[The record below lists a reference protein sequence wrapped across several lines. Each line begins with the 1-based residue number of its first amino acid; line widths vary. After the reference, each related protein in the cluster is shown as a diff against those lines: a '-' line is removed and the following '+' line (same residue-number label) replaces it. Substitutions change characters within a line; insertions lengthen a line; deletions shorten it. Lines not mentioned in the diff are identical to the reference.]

1 MIGFYA
7 KQIAD
12 NKEMTF
18 EQFAISCL
26 SNFGIYTRFSE
37 EQRKELLE
45 YKLPEKFE
53 PSDFH
58 LKEYE
63 RLQEEY
69 KDFLSN
75 PKTDEE
81 LEQEY
86 SEYVNEINE
95 YNKRVCE
102 DKKVLRERYNVML
115 SKVESWIP
123 PSVEHNG
130 IKSFMEEQL
139 QTNIDDCSTIYEK
152 DIIPKDKWIEDKKMC
167 FRLIEDMEYHIGKYK
182 KDVEDAKKATEFIQ
196 SFANSIKN
204 VK

>member
-1 MIGFYA
+1 MISFYA
-7 KQIAD
+7 AQIAD

-26 SNFGIYTRFSE
+26 SHFGIYTRFTE
-37 EQRKELLE
+37 EQQKALLE

-63 RLQEEY
+63 RLQKEY
-69 KDFLSN
+69 KDFLNN

-81 LEQEY
+81 LEKEY
-86 SEYVNEINE
+86 DEYVKDINDENERKYE
-95 YNKRVCE
+95 EKVALCKRYK
-102 DKKVLRERYNVML
+102 DML
-115 SKVESWIP
+115 SKVKSWNP
-123 PSVEHNG
+123 PSVEHDG
-130 IKSFMEEQL
+130 IKSFMEEEL
-139 QTNIDDCSTIYEK
+139 KYNIESCGSFYEMK
-152 DIIPKDKWIEDKKMC
+152 IIPKDEWIANKKNA
-167 FRLIEDMEYHIGKYK
+167 FRLIDDMKYHLDKYK

-196 SFANSIKN
+196 MFADSIKN